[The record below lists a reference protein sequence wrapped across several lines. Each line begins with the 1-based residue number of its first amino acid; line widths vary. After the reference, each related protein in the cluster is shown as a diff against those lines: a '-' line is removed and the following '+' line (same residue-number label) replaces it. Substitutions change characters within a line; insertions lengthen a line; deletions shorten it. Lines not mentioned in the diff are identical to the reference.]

1 MALDRFKEFYNDY
14 SLPNEKYFKLDGFLK
29 IPEGV
34 KGSDFL
40 KKVGSFLS
48 SIGHF
53 KANAYPSFDNIQ
65 TIYGSA
71 SFQLKI
77 EGKLS
82 TIPILVETEAYEV
95 DRTSAARISFR
106 GGNGPAI
113 ESLYQL
119 LLTFLN

>member
-1 MALDRFKEFYNDY
+1 MEKKELQLPITITKFLNPVELTLDRFKEFYSDY

-29 IPEGV
+29 VPEGV

-53 KANAYPSFDNIQ
+53 KANAHPSFDNIQ

-77 EGKLS
+77 DGKLS
-82 TIPILVETEAYEV
+82 TIPILV
-95 DRTSAARISFR
+95 
-106 GGNGPAI
+106 
-113 ESLYQL
+113 
-119 LLTFLN
+119 